1 MAKFDGIFEI
11 KGTIQGMSF
20 YKSKDGMLIR
30 KKGGID
36 KSRIKNDPAF
46 QRTRENGTEFA
57 HNAKMGQL
65 MRKSV
70 ANLLSLA
77 KDYRVSSRMSQSM
90 SKIKNLDFTS
100 PRGDRKVWVGIE
112 SPEGKQS
119 LRGFDFNLNS
129 PFNSV
134 FRSQY
139 VLDPVTGSVGIANF
153 NPATN
158 LSIPQGATHASFSVA
173 VSNVDFELENYGTTY
188 STKENFAL
196 VDSVLDLTLT
206 PSEMPGGSGSTF
218 FYFLIEFFQELNGV
232 QYPLKNNSHN
242 VLYLMEVV

>member
-11 KGTIQGMSF
+11 KGTLQGMSF

-46 QRTRENGTEFA
+46 QRTRENGSEFG

-77 KDYRVSSRMSQSM
+77 KDYRVSSRMSQVM
-90 SKIKNLDFTS
+90 SRIKNLDFDS
-100 PRGDRKVWVGIE
+100 PRGERKVWIGIA
-112 SPEGKQS
+112 SVEGKQA

-139 VLDPVTGSVGIANF
+139 ALNTTTGEVSIINF
-153 NPATN
+153 NPTSN
-158 LSIPQGATHASFSVA
+158 LSLPQGATHASFSVSVA
-173 VSNVDFELENYGTTY
+173 SVDFELENYGSTY
-188 STKENFAL
+188 SPKENFAL
-196 VDSVLDLTLT
+196 VDNTLDLTLT
-206 PSEMPGGSGSTF
+206 PNDMPGGTGTTF
-218 FYFLIEFFQELNGV
+218 YYFLIEFFQELNGV